1 MNKRIEKDDT
11 RKKISIY
18 FQTDNEQS
26 KAIYLRLQNVCKV
39 TAMSESAVAGMAV
52 RMAITQLEEALIEPE
67 QLISTKVKNEQRK
80 KSK

>member
-11 RKKISIY
+11 RKKVSIY

-26 KAIYLRLQNVCKV
+26 KAIYLRLQNLCKI
-39 TAMSESAVAGMAV
+39 TAMSESAIAGMAV

-67 QLISTKVKNEQRK
+67 QLINTKVKNAK
-80 KSK
+80 TKSK

>member
-26 KAIYLRLQNVCKV
+26 KAIYLRLQNICKI

-67 QLISTKVKNEQRK
+67 QLINIKVKNEQRK
-80 KSK
+80 KTK